1 MFARL
6 TKTVQSLAY
15 IALIYVSYKWISGE
29 LDWNFSVA
37 CVTLSAL
44 WLGLTAHEMTALFRS
59 YFDILSRAK
68 VIIPLLFGLALGGL
82 TMLAPLHASEGY
94 LDLSSIL
101 PFWPDALDVR
111 LTTLKMIGAVE
122 IIFWCALYFAYR
134 HNKSKYQTQGHGPL
148 PKGAWISPDP
158 LALQEG
164 DLILTSGRV
173 AKRLHETVGHGEVV
187 IVLDGKLCTWSS
199 FMEKGAVVQDLK
211 EVAESNLK
219 YGHYVAMRLS
229 KPLDAGQTAV
239 IKPLIEIMLR
249 QNAEWKQTTLAKRD
263 AFFRKFH
270 FPTALRNFINKK
282 VPVSGYDWWGL
293 FTGRLAGDHW
303 TCIGAV
309 LELYARVGVK
319 TNAYGTGLFGLGT
332 GILDPIK
339 PVRFLG
345 DPAFRLLDQNDRAAF
360 NARNRQP
367 AIVVE

>member
-1 MFARL
+1 MFTRL

-15 IALIYVSYKWISGE
+15 IALIYVSYKWIAGE

-37 CVTLSAL
+37 CVSLSAL

-68 VIIPLLFGLALGGL
+68 VIIPLLFGITLGGL
-82 TMLAPLHASEGY
+82 TMLAPLHAGEGS
-94 LDLSSIL
+94 L
-101 PFWPDALDVR
+101 ALLGVR
-111 LTTLKMIGAVE
+111 FTTLKLIGAFE
-122 IIFWCALYFAYR
+122 ILLWGALYLAYR
-134 HNKSKYQTQGHGPL
+134 RNKSKYQTQGHGPL
-148 PKGAWISPDP
+148 PKGAWVSPDVH
-158 LALQEG
+158 ALEEG
-164 DLILTSGRV
+164 DLLLTSGRV
-173 AKRLHETVGHGEVV
+173 ARRLHETVGHGEVV
-187 IVLDGKLCTWSS
+187 VVLDGKLCTWSS

-219 YGHYVAMRLS
+219 YGHYVAMRLTT
-229 KPLDAGQTAV
+229 PLDGGQKAI

-249 QNAEWKQTTLAKRD
+249 QNAAWKESTIARRD
-263 AFFRKFH
+263 AFFRKMRL
-270 FPTALRNFINKK
+270 PQALRKFIDNKI
-282 VPVSGYDWWGL
+282 PVSGYDWWGL

-345 DPAFRLLDQNDRAAF
+345 DPAFRLLDQTDRASF
-360 NARNRQP
+360 EARKQK
-367 AIVVE
+367 